1 MRNLIRVRRWQA
13 GVTLIELMVSITIG
27 VVILGAILAVFSATS
42 STGKQSETATRM
54 SEDAAVAM
62 NYMAGYIRMAG
73 YSVPRINAPANTA
86 IVGTAT
92 LEVTDSNFSGAGVRG
107 CDMGFTNVSATP
119 TSSLSCKT
127 SGTDTSAISIRF
139 EGDVYNTAPVGT
151 PAINPSD
158 CLNQSVSAST
168 TSSYDSTLYPLI
180 ETRFFVKTGTNSGV
194 PELFCAGNGS
204 GTFVPQP
211 IMQYVESLSLTYGV
225 ADNGSSRLVTS
236 YLGAAGVDAAMSG
249 VPVDQ
254 LWARVVSVKIC
265 LVMRSEMPDQNAPGS
280 YINCAGSRVASPD
293 RFLRRAFKSV
303 VTVRNRGGIS

>member
-1 MRNLIRVRRWQA
+1 MKNLLQTGRWQA
-13 GVTLIELMVSITIG
+13 GVSLIELMVSITIG

-86 IVGTAT
+86 MVGTAT
-92 LEVTDSNFSGAGVRG
+92 LEVTDSNFSGTGVRG
-107 CDMGFTNVSATP
+107 CDIGFTSAAATP

-127 SGTDTSAISIRF
+127 SGTDTSVISVRF

-151 PAINPSD
+151 TPTFKPSD
-158 CLNQSVSAST
+158 CLNQGVSAGTASD
-168 TSSYDSTLYPLI
+168 YDSALYPLI
-180 ETRFFVKTGTNSGV
+180 ETRFFVKTGSNSGV

-204 GTFVPQP
+204 STFVPQP
-211 IMQYVESLSLTYGV
+211 IMQYVESLALTYGV

-236 YLGAAGVDAAMSG
+236 YLSAADIDALPG
-249 VPVDQ
+249 TVDQ
-254 LWARVVSVKIC
+254 RWDRVVSVKIC
-265 LVMRSEMPDQNAPGS
+265 LIMRSEMPDQNAIGS
-280 YINCAGSRVASPD
+280 YVNCAGNAVSSPD

-303 VTVRNRGGIS
+303 VTLRNRGGIS